1 MTHQN
6 RNDVWTLIPFL
17 KTMEKKLGFHY
28 PSVTAD
34 SRSESED
41 GYTYLREQKQKP
53 YINPQTCEKWKKRSF
68 KQDISK
74 RENMEY
80 DETTDTYTCHA
91 GKKLKLLFLKK
102 QKSKSGYESEVMV
115 YECEDCT
122 GCPHKGT
129 CTRAKGNKRLYVSKS
144 FLEKRQESYENIP
157 SERGIFYR
165 INRSIQVEGA
175 FRVLKNNYEF
185 Q

>member
-1 MTHQN
+1 MTYQD

-80 DETTDTYTCHA
+80 DGN
-91 GKKLKLLFLKK
+91 GK
-102 QKSKSGYESEVMV
+102 QIEHRE
-115 YECEDCT
+115 
-122 GCPHKGT
+122 
-129 CTRAKGNKRLYVSKS
+129 A
-144 FLEKRQESYENIP
+144 
-157 SERGIFYR
+157 
-165 INRSIQVEGA
+165 
-175 FRVLKNNYEF
+175 
-185 Q
+185 

>member
-1 MTHQN
+1 
-6 RNDVWTLIPFL
+6 
-17 KTMEKKLGFHY
+17 
-28 PSVTAD
+28 
-34 SRSESED
+34 
-41 GYTYLREQKQKP
+41 
-53 YINPQTCEKWKKRSF
+53 
-68 KQDISK
+68 
-74 RENMEY
+74 
-80 DETTDTYTCHA
+80 
-91 GKKLKLLFLKK
+91 
-102 QKSKSGYESEVMV
+102 MV

-185 Q
+185 QWFLLRGKTKVKLEILLLCMGYNLNKPHAKIQNERTGSYLFPVKETE